1 MIDLK
6 LVKKYFHI
14 DTPCSLIG
22 YVKIQKW
29 LASTVKNINRKR
41 KVSEKNKF
49 ENECILNF
57 LFIFSAQLVNI
68 LVFYH
73 VKLQNKNINLTI
85 LLKKSAPGKIFSYH
99 GTSQSSGYG
108 GTLPHCGT

>member
-1 MIDLK
+1 M
-6 LVKKYFHI
+6 
-14 DTPCSLIG
+14 
-22 YVKIQKW
+22 
-29 LASTVKNINRKR
+29 KNINRKR

-73 VKLQNKNINLTI
+73 VKLQNKNKNLTI